1 MWMTIY
7 NEKNVRKKI
16 FLHFTLHND
25 KKTAE
30 NHAKSG
36 DTYHFLYFFRL
47 KNGTGLQKITI
58 LLWTK
63 YEHKLIIQ

>member
-16 FLHFTLHND
+16 FLHFTSHND
-25 KKTAE
+25 KKTVE

-47 KNGTGLQKITI
+47 KNGLGLQKITI
-58 LLWTK
+58 LL
-63 YEHKLIIQ
+63 

>member
-16 FLHFTLHND
+16 FLHFTSHND

-30 NHAKSG
+30 NHATVSY
-36 DTYHFLYFFRL
+36 THLTLPTNSRV
-47 KNGTGLQKITI
+47 
-58 LLWTK
+58 
-63 YEHKLIIQ
+63 

>member
-1 MWMTIY
+1 MTIY

-16 FLHFTLHND
+16 FLHFISHND

-36 DTYHFLYFFRL
+36 DTHHFLYFFRL
-47 KNGTGLQKITI
+47 KNGTKLQKITI
-58 LLWTK
+58 LL
-63 YEHKLIIQ
+63 